1 MIAVPGQTLFRG
13 TPNLKKNVMRKHRV
27 DKYQITAIGADTP
40 EVVETVSQ
48 ARAKIL
54 MISAAVLVTVFEDP
68 KNQDVDSS
76 TKASDLGSEHDA
88 SAD

>member
-1 MIAVPGQTLFRG
+1 MPAS
-13 TPNLKKNVMRKHRV
+13 KKQAMRKHRV
-27 DKYQITAIGADTP
+27 DKYQITAIGADNL

-48 ARAKIL
+48 AHAKIL
-54 MISAAVLVTVFEDP
+54 MILATQLVAVFEDT

-76 TKASDLGSEHDA
+76 TKAPDLGSEHDA

>member
-1 MIAVPGQTLFRG
+1 MPAS
-13 TPNLKKNVMRKHRV
+13 KKQAMRKHRV
-27 DKYQITAIGADTP
+27 DKYQITAIEADNL

-48 ARAKIL
+48 AHAKIL

-88 SAD
+88 SADL

>member
-1 MIAVPGQTLFRG
+1 
-13 TPNLKKNVMRKHRV
+13 MRKHRV

-48 ARAKIL
+48 AHAKIL
-54 MISAAVLVTVFEDP
+54 KLSAAVLVTVFEDP